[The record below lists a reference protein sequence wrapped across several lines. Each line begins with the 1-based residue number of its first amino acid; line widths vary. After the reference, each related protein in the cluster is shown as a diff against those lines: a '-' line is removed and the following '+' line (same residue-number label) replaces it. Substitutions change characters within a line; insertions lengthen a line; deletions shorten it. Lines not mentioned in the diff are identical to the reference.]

1 MSETAKIGSTPTI
14 RVEESLPAD
23 RLERI
28 SGLREVLNMDDPSVA
43 QDQRLRPL
51 RATSVTR
58 CPRERDSRRV
68 VSRLEAV
75 EAVVAVA
82 VPSSRLDPGLENLT
96 GLSWAA
102 S

>member
-28 SGLREVLNMDDPSVA
+28 GRLREVLNMDDSSVA
-43 QDQRLRPL
+43 QYQRLRPL
-51 RATSVTR
+51 RAASVTR
-58 CPRERDSRRV
+58 CPRERNGRRV

-75 EAVVAVA
+75 EVVVAVA
-82 VPSSRLDPGLENLT
+82 VPSSRLDSGLENLT
-96 GLSWAA
+96 GLARAA